1 MSSNNGWDEDLVRG
15 RITEALP
22 PKVND
27 ATGITNELMG
37 YRSPNTRNSMN
48 DKATDVPSARHIKV
62 TCELGSPLITTTKQ
76 EKYSAFYASNVII
89 SLLVV
94 SGIVFYFLRR
104 LAIL

>member
-1 MSSNNGWDEDLVRG
+1 MLGVMPT
-15 RITEALP
+15 IAAL
-22 PKVND
+22 
-27 ATGITNELMG
+27 TG
-37 YRSPNTRNSMN
+37 SPLHSTRNFMSDN
-48 DKATDVPSARHIKV
+48 TTDAPSARHIKV
-62 TCELGSPLITTTKQ
+62 TCELGSPLTTTTKQ